1 MRRIPAVATC
11 VAAALS
17 LALTGCGGDGKKSGK
32 GSSGSTASVEEAGKT
47 DDKNAPHDKSDKGG
61 KRGDAEETAS
71 PTPSRTK
78 KATATPT
85 RPGTPTAAATPTR
98 PRASAPAVPPKKTTR
113 PAAGPQSVQGTW
125 YHVRRGSGGRL
136 IVLTVNGTSMNMA
149 SGGKSCPGTIT
160 AAMVIRATCMG
171 ESAAGTARL
180 SGGQLTF
187 AWPDGSGNDY
197 FRRTQPAA

>member
-1 MRRIPAVATC
+1 MRRIPAVAAC

-17 LALTGCGGDGKKSGK
+17 LVLTGCGGDGKKRDK
-32 GSSGSTASVEEAGKT
+32 GSSGSTASVEPAEKT
-47 DDKNAPHDKSDKGG
+47 PGKGG
-61 KRGDAEETAS
+61 GKDGAEQTAS

-85 RPGTPTAAATPTR
+85 RAATPTAPATPTR

-113 PAAGPQSVQGTW
+113 PGTSGPQSVQGTW
-125 YHVRRGSGGRL
+125 YHVARGSGGRL
-136 IVLTVNGTSMNMA
+136 IVLTINGTSMNMA
-149 SGGKSCPGTIT
+149 SGSKSCPGTIT
-160 AAMVIRATCMG
+160 SAMVIRATCMG

-187 AWPDGSGNDY
+187 AWPNGGGNDY

>member
-17 LALTGCGGDGKKSGK
+17 LALTGCGGDGKKRDK
-32 GSSGSTASVEEAGKT
+32 GSSGSTASVEPAEKT
-47 DDKNAPHDKSDKGG
+47 PGKGG
-61 KRGDAEETAS
+61 GKDGAEQTAS
-71 PTPSRTK
+71 PTPARTK
-78 KATATPT
+78 KATPTPT
-85 RPGTPTAAATPTR
+85 RPATPTAAATPTR
-98 PRASAPAVPPKKTTR
+98 PRASAPAVPPKKTAR
-113 PAAGPQSVQGTW
+113 PDAAGPQSVQGTW
-125 YHVRRGSGGRL
+125 YHVRRGTGGRL
-136 IVLTVNGTSMNMA
+136 IVLTVNGTSMSMT

-160 AAMVIRATCMG
+160 SAMVIRATCMG

>member
-1 MRRIPAVATC
+1 MLA
-11 VAAALS
+11 
-17 LALTGCGGDGKKSGK
+17 LALTGCGGDD
-32 GSSGSTASVEEAGKT
+32 E
-47 DDKNAPHDKSDKGG
+47 KSDKGASGSTGSVEEPAKDDG
-61 KRGDAEETAS
+61 KGAEEGEKADGKKTAS

-78 KATATPT
+78 KTTASPTPT
-85 RPGTPTAAATPTR
+85 RTSRPTAAATPTK

-113 PAAGPQSVQGTW
+113 PASGPQSVQGTW
-125 YHVRRGSGGRL
+125 YHVRRGTGGRL
-136 IVLTVNGTSMNMA
+136 IVLTINGTSMNMA
-149 SGGKSCPGTIT
+149 SGGKSCPGSIT
-160 AAMVIRATCMG
+160 SAMVIRATCMG